1 MPSKSQTKSK
11 NSATPIETS
20 QVETKPVEVVLAPVT
35 DVVSEPVVETLKGGG
50 KGKGKGKVSE
60 KKASEDV
67 AVTPV
72 TVAPATVAPVTV
84 ATVAPVVAK
93 VTKGSKKSASV
104 APVTTPEVVELAPV
118 KSVKVAKVAKVAKAS
133 TGEVVS
139 KKSSQKA
146 SKKSSQKASQK
157 ASKKDESTEASATA
171 TETAVE
177 GELNSN
183 GKQIRSF
190 KVQLPGAENYEGRF
204 TGLTPYQAA
213 NKALSKYYREN
224 KQPKKQIV
232 FSIREST
239 RGSKRS
245 TYTYNGRREKL
256 KVPVEYAIKDGRT
269 IVKNFKNR
277 LVKVK
282 KGDLNLPQTI
292 EA

>member
-11 NSATPIETS
+11 NLATSVETS

-35 DVVSEPVVETLKGGG
+35 EVVSEPVVETLKGGG
-50 KGKGKGKVSE
+50 KGKGKGKASE
-60 KKASEDV
+60 KKASED
-67 AVTPV
+67 
-72 TVAPATVAPVTV
+72 TVATVTVAPVTV
-84 ATVAPVVAK
+84 APVTVTVAPVVAK
-93 VTKGSKKSASV
+93 VTKGTKKSASV
-104 APVTTPEVVELAPV
+104 ASVTAPVTAPEVVELAPV
-118 KSVKVAKVAKVAKAS
+118 KSTKVAKVAKAKTS
-133 TGEVVS
+133 KGEVESKKSSPKAS

-146 SKKSSQKASQK
+146 SKK
-157 ASKKDESTEASATA
+157 DESATA